1 MKESNIIKFYRGEFS
16 LIRPNLKDIWKFSDS
31 KLEHKHFYI
40 QWLFPLN
47 ESSNYNSHAP
57 ILTEYDIEVMK
68 SDKEIKENI
77 LKSLRIILKFYGLK
91 LENNNIRIAEE
102 FKEKHTWITRKNHNF
117 KRITRILKFL
127 VLMDMKEIANS
138 FFLTLSIIYENNKE
152 VIGETSFNYW
162 NRAIE

>member
-31 KLEHKHFYI
+31 KLGHKHFYI

-68 SDKEIKENI
+68 SDKEIKE
-77 LKSLRIILKFYGLK
+77 K
-91 LENNNIRIAEE
+91 
-102 FKEKHTWITRKNHNF
+102 
-117 KRITRILKFL
+117 
-127 VLMDMKEIANS
+127 IANS
-138 FFLTLSIIYENNKE
+138 FFQLYQLFMKITKK
-152 VIGETSFNYW
+152 
-162 NRAIE
+162 

>member
-1 MKESNIIKFYRGEFS
+1 MKES
-16 LIRPNLKDIWKFSDS
+16 
-31 KLEHKHFYI
+31 
-40 QWLFPLN
+40 
-47 ESSNYNSHAP
+47 
-57 ILTEYDIEVMK
+57 MK
-68 SDKEIKENI
+68 SNKEIKENI

-138 FFLTLSIIYENNKE
+138 FFSTLSIIYENNKE